1 MLPTSS
7 KSYNKRSH
15 FVLKHPQCYAVLLLF
30 ILIGLFVTAALQF
43 WPPNMSDHG
52 DHGLSSSYNTES
64 IKEVKLGKDSHR
76 PKPADQSC
84 LYHTC
89 FDVYHCGY
97 NDDSRISVYVY
108 PTMRFVDER
117 GILITLPISQ
127 EFSEIRQTVMDSIY
141 YTRDPDKAC
150 LFLPPVDFLN
160 QNNIRLVETA
170 RILAALPQSVHF

>member
-1 MLPTSS
+1 MLPTSV
-7 KSYNKRSH
+7 KSANKRTQ
-15 FVLKHPQCYAVLLLF
+15 FVLKHPQCYAVLLII
-30 ILIGLFVTAALQF
+30 ILVGLFVTAALQF
-43 WPPNMSDHG
+43 WPPNLTEHADG
-52 DHGLSSSYNTES
+52 DSGTSYDATS
-64 IKEVKLGKDSHR
+64 TKEVKLGKDSPR
-76 PKPADQSC
+76 PKPTDDTC

-117 GILITLPISQ
+117 GILITLPMSR

-141 YTRDPDKAC
+141 YTPDPDKAC

-160 QNNIRLVETA
+160 QNSVRLEETS
-170 RILAALPQSVHF
+170 RILAALPQ